1 VTSLP
6 AGRQVCPR
14 GENEAK
20 LAFCAAV
27 ISIRMAKN
35 LPKSPFCGMI
45 QPADAGC
52 CNCPKTREIWFPCN
66 INVLL
71 RAPSFVLYV
80 ISDVGGIFYAF
91 FTIGDQKR
99 SNSNQPG

>member
-1 VTSLP
+1 MKKRPSSSPLQFSVTSLP

-20 LAFCAAV
+20 LAFRIAV

-45 QPADAGC
+45 QPVDAGC
-52 CNCPKTREIWFPCN
+52 GNCPKNKWLHSLIILGRYTLASVSSSSLF
-66 INVLL
+66 
-71 RAPSFVLYV
+71 S
-80 ISDVGGIFYAF
+80 
-91 FTIGDQKR
+91 T
-99 SNSNQPG
+99 